1 MLGSI
6 PRGALCYIGIP
17 AFPALSAFVTADWH
31 LGHAKMLS
39 FVQPDGL
46 LLRPFSSIEE
56 MHETLIERFNK
67 VVRKK
72 DRLYILGDVA
82 IPRQALSLLDRFN
95 GSKVLV
101 RGNHDKWKL
110 KDYLPY
116 FDDIRGAFFRD
127 GLIFTHIPVHPANL
141 QGGYKGNV
149 HGHLHCHLVM
159 DNRQV
164 DERYFNCCVERNDFA
179 PVPLEL
185 IKDFFKS
192 RERQAYVQ
200 YASQSAMERAHS

>member
-1 MLGSI
+1 M
-6 PRGALCYIGIP
+6 
-17 AFPALSAFVTADWH
+17 SAFVTADWH
-31 LGHAKMLS
+31 LGHARMLS
-39 FVQPDGL
+39 FVQPDGSP
-46 LLRPFSSIEE
+46 LRPFSSIEE
-56 MHETLIERFNK
+56 MHETLIERFNA

-141 QGGYKGNV
+141 QGGYHGNV
-149 HGHLHCHLVM
+149 HGHLHCHLVV
-159 DNRQV
+159 DNGQI
-164 DERYFNCCVERNDFA
+164 DKRYFNCCVERNDFA

-185 IKDFFKS
+185 IKDFFKG
-192 RERQAYVQ
+192 RERQANVQ
-200 YASQSAMERAHS
+200 HSSQSTMERAHS